1 MKLTDTR
8 TAETGVRELCRAS
21 RPYTTPLPTL
31 VFICPPLLPPPG
43 AQRVNVYSGLGLQP
57 SCLEPPGFKRACHSW
72 QADALPGAHHL
83 PLTPTGRKGSLS
95 AFLVKKK
102 PYPHTFADPVLP
114 HPSPQPRDT
123 EWHTCPSLMPYSN
136 YYYRLY
142 KGLSDDQRM
151 AMTSIGH

>member
-1 MKLTDTR
+1 MKLTDIR

-72 QADALPGAHHL
+72 QADALPGTHRL

-95 AFLVKKK
+95 AFLDKKK
-102 PYPHTFADPVLP
+102 TPNPTSLLIQSSPTPRHGPVTQ
-114 HPSPQPRDT
+114 SDT
-123 EWHTCPSLMPYSN
+123 PAPLSCPTPTIITGFI
-136 YYYRLY
+136 RV
-142 KGLSDDQRM
+142 
-151 AMTSIGH
+151 